1 MEVLFKEKQAISP
14 QEAEDALRFCTRQVI
29 RNLPE
34 FTDKFQKAYSEG
46 NFYQPTPNEDWT
58 TGFWTGEIWL
68 AYEYA
73 REKMKEEA
81 ESLKHAAEVQVQSFL
96 ERIDNKLG
104 VDHHDMGFLYSPSCV
119 AAYKLTG
126 CLLYT
131 SDAADD

>member
-1 MEVLFKEKQAISP
+1 MEVLFREKQTISP
-14 QEAEDALRFCTRQVI
+14 QEVEDALRFGAQQVV

-73 REKMKEEA
+73 REKMKENLA
-81 ESLKHAAEVQVQSFL
+81 
-96 ERIDNKLG
+96 I
-104 VDHHDMGFLYSPSCV
+104 P
-119 AAYKLTG
+119 
-126 CLLYT
+126 
-131 SDAADD
+131 ADSE